1 MVPKIKKI
9 LFATDLTENARYAYL
24 YAASQAISNGA
35 GMVILHVV
43 EKAPGGI
50 QAQLQE
56 MFGADR
62 WKEIQEEHDRTARD
76 IIIGKRTDHDLVR
89 MALSD
94 FCGGPHGVA
103 TEGSF
108 ESQEILITHGG
119 AVAEEVLKAAAQ
131 KGCDLIVLGAHK
143 GLFGRTAL
151 GTVAKEVLHT
161 ATVPV
166 LVVPPAH
173 VAEAEGKG

>member
-1 MVPKIKKI
+1 MITKIKRI
-9 LFATDLTENARYAYL
+9 LFATDLSENARHAYSH
-24 YAASQAISNGA
+24 AASQAISNGA

-62 WKEIQEEHDRTARD
+62 WREIQEEHDRAARD
-76 IIIGKRTDHDLVR
+76 MIIGKRTDHDLVR

-94 FCGGPHGVA
+94 FSGGPHRSD
-103 TEGSF
+103 TQDSF
-108 ESQEILITHGG
+108 DSQEILITHGG
-119 AVAEEVLKAAAQ
+119 DVAEEILKTAVK

-151 GTVAKEVLHT
+151 GTVAKEVLHA

-166 LVVPPAH
+166 LVVPPARA
-173 VAEAEGKG
+173 AEAEGEG

>member
-1 MVPKIKKI
+1 MIPKIKKI
-9 LFATDLTENARYAYL
+9 LFATDRSENARHAYL
-24 YAASQAISNGA
+24 YAAGQAISNDA

-56 MFGADR
+56 MFGSDR
-62 WKEIQEEHDRTARD
+62 WREIQEEHDRAARN

-89 MALSD
+89 MALYD
-94 FCGGPHGVA
+94 FSGGPHEGA
-103 TEGSF
+103 TQESF
-108 ESQEILITHGG
+108 ESQEILITHGD
-119 AVAEEVLKAAAQ
+119 AVADEILKTAAQ
-131 KGCDLIVLGAHK
+131 KACDLIVLGTHK

-166 LVVPPAH
+166 LVVPPARA
-173 VAEAEGKG
+173 AEAKQEG

>member
-1 MVPKIKKI
+1 VIPKIKKI
-9 LFATDLTENARYAYL
+9 LFATDLSETARDAYP

-35 GMVILHVV
+35 DIVILHVV

-50 QAQLQE
+50 EAQLQE

-62 WKEIQEEHDRTARD
+62 WKEIQEEHDRAARHM
-76 IIIGKRTDHDLVR
+76 IVGKRTVHDLVR

-94 FCGGPHGVA
+94 LSGGPHRSD
-103 TEGSF
+103 TQDSF
-108 ESQEILITHGG
+108 ESQEILITHGD
-119 AVAEEVLKAAAQ
+119 AVAEEILKTAAE

-166 LVVPPAH
+166 LVVPPARA
-173 VAEAEGKG
+173 AESKEEE